1 MSDTLTVGHFDAIAP
16 RYAGST
22 GGLDALYEA
31 ARGELDRELA
41 GRDVLDVGGGG
52 VFPYDRIKAR
62 SVTALDVSP
71 GMLARAPREVRTVL
85 SDARDMDSLADAS
98 FDAALFNLS
107 AHHVAASDAETS
119 DAGLL
124 AAFAEA
130 WRVLRPGGVLLVY
143 EPVLGPAGA
152 ALYRACFAPVRAA
165 LALFGAPMV
174 HLRSRAA
181 LLRLIERACGA
192 RASARRLSAAGW
204 SDPLG
209 GTFPGLVR
217 LPLALYPTRFDLLR
231 AEKPRG

>member
-1 MSDTLTVGHFDAIAP
+1 MSDLLTAGHFDAIAP
-16 RYAGST
+16 RYAGAT
-22 GGLDALYEA
+22 GGLDALYDA
-31 ARGELDRELA
+31 ARAELDRELA

-52 VFPYDRIKAR
+52 VFPYDRTRTR

-71 GMLARAPREVRTVL
+71 GMLARAPRDVKTAL
-85 SDARDMDSLADAS
+85 GDARDMRAFADAS

-107 AHHVAASDAETS
+107 AHHVAADAPSES

-143 EPVLGPAGA
+143 EPVLGPVLG
-152 ALYRACFAPVRAA
+152 ALYRAAFAPLRAL
-165 LALFGAPMV
+165 LALGGAPMV
-174 HLRSRAA
+174 HLRTRAE
-181 LLRLIERACGA
+181 LLSLLERAGGGTA
-192 RASARRLSAAGW
+192 RAKRLPASGW

-209 GTFPGLVR
+209 GTFPGLIR
-217 LPLALYPTRFDLLR
+217 LPLAAYPTRFDLLR